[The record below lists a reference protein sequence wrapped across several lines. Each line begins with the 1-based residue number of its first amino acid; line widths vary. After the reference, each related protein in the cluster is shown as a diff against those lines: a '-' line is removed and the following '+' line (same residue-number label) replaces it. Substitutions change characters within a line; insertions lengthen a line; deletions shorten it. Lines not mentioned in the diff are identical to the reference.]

1 MRVAPRPPPPPPST
15 SCRCRH
21 ALEHSGTFASFTDE
35 RAVLPTRSSSSPVFT
50 AVVGRELV
58 SSSVAHTVLVGSQVC
73 DALVGCGAYQSVT
86 LLGEQGGRFVGGL
99 CGGGGVEGMP
109 RGADECLGH
118 VVSPST
124 LAKRQWREAKPA
136 RRIYGKAANG
146 PLCRAFA
153 DWRLRIGVCGL
164 WALSVGDARA
174 LAAVADFTVRFDI
187 HLRMAN

>member
-99 CGGGGVEGMP
+99 CGGGGGGRDAERRRRVP
-109 RGADECLGH
+109 WARGVA
-118 VVSPST
+118 VYV
-124 LAKRQWREAKPA
+124 
-136 RRIYGKAANG
+136 GK
-146 PLCRAFA
+146 
-153 DWRLRIGVCGL
+153 
-164 WALSVGDARA
+164 
-174 LAAVADFTVRFDI
+174 T
-187 HLRMAN
+187 

>member
-124 LAKRQWREAKPA
+124 LAKRKWREASQLAESMAK
-136 RRIYGKAANG
+136 RRMAG
-146 PLCRAFA
+146 CVE
-153 DWRLRIGVCGL
+153 RLRIGVCGL

-187 HLRMAN
+187 HLRMGN